1 MKHIPTPGAYRE
13 LFKAGLIELL
23 KGNRLSELQR
33 KDAEHYLRLSGGSRL
48 QIRDSPKRWRV
59 CGLFQKLGRATD
71 LAWRG
76 CITCRIGI
84 AGRDDLKRK

>member
-33 KDAEHYLRLSGGSRL
+33 KDAEHYLRLLEDPNYR
-48 QIRDSPKRWRV
+48 
-59 CGLFQKLGRATD
+59 F
-71 LAWRG
+71 
-76 CITCRIGI
+76 GI
-84 AGRDDLKRK
+84 L